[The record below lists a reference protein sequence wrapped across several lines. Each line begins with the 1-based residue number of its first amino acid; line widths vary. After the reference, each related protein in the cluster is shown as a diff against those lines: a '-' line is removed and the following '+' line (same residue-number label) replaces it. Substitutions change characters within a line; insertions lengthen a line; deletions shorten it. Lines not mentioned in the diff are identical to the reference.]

1 MIFNEK
7 DFLSEIL
14 NPRSKKWTYL
24 VFKIKKKKAKTS
36 K

>member
-24 VFKIKKKKAKTS
+24 VFKIKKKKS
-36 K
+36 KDF

>member
-7 DFLSEIL
+7 NILSEIL

-24 VFKIKKKKAKTS
+24 VFKMKKKKS
-36 K
+36 RDF